1 MAGTYDDAPGARMGW
16 DADGSLLFAA
26 EIAIGSHTV
35 GMSPGKPWD
44 VATQQEKENVNDEN
58 HLSDWALSG
67 NDFLSCL
74 IFPETRDIDGVFFA
88 SPNLSNGGSDYSQ
101 DTTNGIDG
109 SWTTMSYTGF
119 DWDFDEDYRDNI
131 DAQALTGVRCVR
143 WFNSATSIDLAA
155 MHIYGSMA
163 SGSTPDRIIFLD
175 EASGLEF
182 GQSTD
187 DISIM
192 DFGDR
197 PRGSIIDFEFRLRNN
212 STVAGNNLTAT
223 TIALTREALEGVM
236 DTWMTYDEAG
246 GGFMTSETVTSLAPE
261 TNSALLTLRL
271 DVDPAAS
278 LFVWAART
286 KVAVTTWS

>member
-1 MAGTYDDAPGARMGW
+1 MADSYDDAPGARMGW
-16 DADGSLLFAA
+16 DADGSILLK
-26 EIAIGSHTV
+26 GDPVVSSHTV
-35 GMSPGKPWD
+35 GMSPTEPWIEASLANRQNANNED
-44 VATQQEKENVNDEN
+44 RTD
-58 HLSDWALSG
+58 DWALSG
-67 NDFLSCL
+67 SDFLCAL

-88 SPNLSNGGSDYSQ
+88 SPAVQAGGSDYSQ
-101 DTTNGIDG
+101 NTTNGIDG

-119 DWDFDEDYRDNI
+119 SWTDDQDYRDNI
-131 DAQALTGVRCVR
+131 DAQSLTGVRCVR
-143 WFNSATSIDLAA
+143 FFNSQTSIDLSA

-163 SGSTPDRIIFLD
+163 SGQTPDRIIFLD

-223 TIALTREALEGVM
+223 TIVLTREALEGVM

-261 TNSALLTLRL
+261 TNSGLLTLRL
-271 DVDPAAS
+271 DIADAAT

-286 KVAVTTWS
+286 KVAVTTWA

>member
-1 MAGTYDDAPGARMGW
+1 MADSYNDAPGARMGW
-16 DADGSLLFAA
+16 DADGSILLKVDPNS
-26 EIAIGSHTV
+26 GSFTV
-35 GMSPGKPWD
+35 GMSPRKPW
-44 VATQQEKENVNDEN
+44 VEASLANRQNVNNEDA
-58 HLSDWALSG
+58 SDDWSHSG
-67 NDFLSCL
+67 SDMFAAL
-74 IFPETRDIDGVFFA
+74 IFPETRDIDGIFFGSDSMA
-88 SPNLSNGGSDYSQ
+88 SGGSDYSQ
-101 DTTNGIDG
+101 DTTNAIDG
-109 SWTTMSYTGF
+109 SWTTLSYTGF
-119 DWDFDEDYRDNI
+119 SYFADEQYRDNI
-131 DAQALTGVRCVR
+131 DAQSLTGVRCVR
-143 WFNSATSIDLAA
+143 FFNGQVSRDLNA

-175 EASGLEF
+175 EDSGLEF

-223 TIALTREALEGVM
+223 TIVLTREALQGVM

-271 DVDPAAS
+271 DIDDAAQ

-286 KVAVTTWS
+286 KVAVTTWA